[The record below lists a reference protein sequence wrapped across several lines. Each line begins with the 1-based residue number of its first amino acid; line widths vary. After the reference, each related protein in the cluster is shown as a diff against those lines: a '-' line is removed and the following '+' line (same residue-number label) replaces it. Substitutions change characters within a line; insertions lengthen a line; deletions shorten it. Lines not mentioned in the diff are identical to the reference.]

1 MTAKWVQAL
10 LKGSVELSSSRS
22 TFISGRFATPPTS
35 TAAAPCGGLI
45 AQYFEPRT
53 GFQPFRHH
61 SKATTAVRFQGALAA
76 SPAASPASP
85 LAPAPYVSGGSL
97 GAALDL
103 GFSLNNVLNGIPGL
117 TMQLGV
123 AFKQQIPASPD
134 VFRVDTKVEAFE
146 GKTMQ
151 LTGIVRDGEGG
162 EFAVGTAK
170 FYKGVGDG
178 FRRGFQLAQRSD
190 ALHNLVTGALVK
202 HLANHKV
209 ESNQHLT
216 AAEFLTEN
224 TDYADCTAACRG
236 HPVPNGVHSGGVFQ

>member
-61 SKATTAVRFQGALAA
+61 SKATTAVRFQAALAA

-162 EFAVGTAK
+162 EFAVGRTQTTPAARLHA
-170 FYKGVGDG
+170 GATQ
-178 FRRGFQLAQRSD
+178 RCAQWGSIPVFDTKDEAR
-190 ALHNLVTGALVK
+190 L
-202 HLANHKV
+202 
-209 ESNQHLT
+209 
-216 AAEFLTEN
+216 
-224 TDYADCTAACRG
+224 YARAACR
-236 HPVPNGVHSGGVFQ
+236 PFQLSVSLPTSVAG